1 MTSILRFAEKLLRR
15 APSPARRNLE
25 RLSGPHVLDSSL
37 KYEEEKLKWY
47 SPEKFY
53 PVRIWEVFNQRY
65 QVVGKLG
72 YGAYSTVWL
81 CRDLEYVLLHYRNSK
96 C

>member
-1 MTSILRFAEKLLRR
+1 MASALRFAQNLLCR
-15 APSPARRNLE
+15 APSPARQNLE
-25 RLSGPHVLDSSL
+25 RLAGPHILDSFL

-47 SPEKFY
+47 TPENFY
-53 PVRIWEVFNQRY
+53 PVRIWEVFDKRY

-81 CRDLEYVLLHYRNSK
+81 CRHLE
-96 C
+96 